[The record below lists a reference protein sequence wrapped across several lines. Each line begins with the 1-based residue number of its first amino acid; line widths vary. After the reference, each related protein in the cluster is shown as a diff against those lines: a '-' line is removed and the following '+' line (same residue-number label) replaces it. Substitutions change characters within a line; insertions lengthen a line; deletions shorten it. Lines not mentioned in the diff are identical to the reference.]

1 MPKVSQIRT
10 LGALKASGYRPRPVK
25 QELRD
30 NLRERLTGGGPL
42 FPGILGYDRTVIP
55 AVINALL
62 AGHDFILL
70 GLRGQA
76 KTRILRSLTTLL
88 DPAIPVLAGSE
99 LNDDPLAPISVPG
112 QRLVAEAGDDAPVDW
127 LSPEQ
132 RYNEKLATPDV
143 SIADLLGDIDPIKA
157 ATRKLTFADPEV
169 IHFGIVPRTNRG
181 IFAINELPDL
191 SPRIQVGLFNILEE
205 RDLQI
210 RGFPVRIPLDLLLVF
225 SANPE
230 DYTNRGSIITPLK
243 DRISSQ
249 ILTHYPPDATVA
261 ADITRQEAWTERG
274 VASVVIPEEFRLMI
288 EEISF
293 AARESDLVDQS
304 SGVSARVAISAL
316 ELLASNLERRALAL
330 AGAPRTGTT
339 PPATATATARAAGKA
354 AAPPPA
360 GAAAFSASASGS
372 DADIAVYPRLVDLQ
386 MLLPAITGKVEMVYE
401 GEQQGAEVVARRLIG
416 QAVKKAFD
424 RRFPEVGKEL
434 GSGGEDD
441 KGPYAGIVRWFAE
454 GNAVNLSDEQ
464 PFAEYEAEMRRV
476 PGLAD
481 IANRYGGRS
490 REERAL
496 AAELVLE
503 GLHQHLKLAR
513 NDLDSQVSYKEMV
526 KFQLLKPRGG
536 SGRRGSGRGG
546 DVN

>member
-1 MPKVSQIRT
+1 MSKSQHIKT
-10 LGALKASGYRPRPVK
+10 LGALRASGYRPRSVK
-25 QELRD
+25 IEIRD
-30 NLRERLTGGGPL
+30 NLRQRLRSGGPL

-55 AVINALL
+55 AVVNALL

-76 KTRILRSLTTLL
+76 KTRILRALTTLL
-88 DPAIPVLAGSE
+88 DPEVPVLAGSE

-112 QRLVAEAGDDAPVDW
+112 QRLVAEAGDDAPVEW
-127 LSPEQ
+127 LTAEQ

-169 IHFGIVPRTNRG
+169 IHFGIIPRTNRG

-191 SPRIQVGLFNILEE
+191 APRIQVGLFNILEE

-210 RGFPVRIPLDLLLVF
+210 RGFPVRIPLDILMCF

-249 ILTHYPPDATVA
+249 ILTHYPPEVQIA
-261 ADITRQEAWTERG
+261 ADITRQEAWTERDTPN
-274 VASVVIPEEFRLMI
+274 VVIPEDIRLLI

-304 SGVSARVAISAL
+304 SGVSARVAISAM
-316 ELLASNLERRALAL
+316 ELLVSNLERRALAT
-330 AGAPRTGTT
+330 GDAPV
-339 PPATATATARAAGKA
+339 
-354 AAPPPA
+354 
-360 GAAAFSASASGS
+360 F
-372 DADIAVYPRLVDLQ
+372 PRLCDLQ

-401 GEQQGAEVVARRLIG
+401 GEQQGAEVVARRLLG
-416 QAVKKAFD
+416 QALKKVFD
-424 RRFPEVGKEL
+424 GRFPEIGKEL
-434 GSGGEDD
+434 GSGGADD
-441 KGPYAGIVRWFAE
+441 TGPYAPIVRWFAE
-454 GNAVNLSDEQ
+454 GNGVTISDEQ
-464 PFAEYEAEMRRV
+464 PFADYETEIYKV
-476 PGLAD
+476 PGLKAL
-481 IANRYGGRS
+481 AARYGKS

-496 AAELVLE
+496 AAETVLE

-513 NDLDSQVSYKEMV
+513 ADLDSQVSYKEMV
-526 KFQLLKPRGG
+526 KFQLLKPHRGAG
-536 SGRRGSGRGG
+536 SSRSGRG
-546 DVN
+546 DIN

>member
-1 MPKVSQIRT
+1 MSKSQSIKT
-10 LGALKASGYRPRPVK
+10 LGALRASGYRPRSVK
-25 QELRD
+25 LEIRD
-30 NLRERLTGGGPL
+30 NLRTRLKSGAPL

-55 AVINALL
+55 SVVNALL

-76 KTRILRSLTTLL
+76 KTRILRALTTLL
-88 DPAIPVLAGSE
+88 DPEIPVLAGSE
-99 LNDDPLAPISVPG
+99 LNDDPLAPISTFG
-112 QRLVAEAGDDAPVDW
+112 ERLVAEAGDDAPVEW
-127 LSPEQ
+127 LTPEQ

-169 IHFGIVPRTNRG
+169 IHFGIIPRTNRG

-191 SPRIQVGLFNILEE
+191 APRIQVGLFNILEE

-210 RGFPVRIPLDLLLVF
+210 RGFPVRIPLDILMVF

-249 ILTHYPPDATVA
+249 ILTHYPPDANIA
-261 ADITRQEAWTERG
+261 ADITRQEAWTERDT
-274 VASVVIPEEFRLMI
+274 SRVVVPEDIRLLI
-288 EEISF
+288 EEVSF

-304 SGVSARVAISAL
+304 SGVSARVAISAM
-316 ELLASNLERRALAL
+316 ELLVSNLERRALA
-330 AGAPRTGTT
+330 TGDD
-339 PPATATATARAAGKA
+339 P
-354 AAPPPA
+354 
-360 GAAAFSASASGS
+360 
-372 DADIAVYPRLVDLQ
+372 VHPRLCDLQ

-401 GEQQGAEVVARRLIG
+401 GEQQGAEVVARRLLG
-416 QAVKKAFD
+416 QAIKKVFD
-424 RRFPEVGKEL
+424 GRFPEIGKEV

-441 KGPYAGIVRWFAE
+441 RGPYARVVRWFAE
-454 GNAVNLSDEQ
+454 GNMVTVSDEQ
-464 PFAEYEAEMRRV
+464 SFADYETELFRV
-476 PGLAD
+476 PSLKDLA
-481 IANRYGGRS
+481 ARHGKT
-490 REERAL
+490 REERAF
-496 AAELVLE
+496 AAEMVLE

-513 NDLDSQVSYKEMV
+513 NDMDSQVSYKEMV
-526 KFQLLKPRGG
+526 KFQLLKPHRGAAG
-536 SGRRGSGRGG
+536 RSGRDRG

>member
-1 MPKVSQIRT
+1 MPKVSQIKT
-10 LGALKASGYRPRPVK
+10 LGALKASGYRPRSVK

-30 NLRERLTGGGPL
+30 NLRERLGCAGPL
-42 FPGILGYDRTVIP
+42 FPGILGYDRTVVP

-76 KTRILRSLTTLL
+76 KTRILRSLVTLL
-88 DPAIPVLAGSE
+88 DPEVPVLAGSE

-112 QRLVAEAGDDAPVDW
+112 QRLVAAAGDDAPVEW
-127 LSPEQ
+127 LARDE

-210 RGFPVRIPLDLLLVF
+210 RGFPVRIPLDILMVF

-249 ILTHYPPDATVA
+249 ILTHYPADATVA
-261 ADITRQEAWTERG
+261 ADITRQEAWTERD
-274 VASVVIPEEFRLMI
+274 VPSVVIPDEFRMLV

-293 AARESDLVDQS
+293 AARASDLVDQS

-316 ELLASNLERRALAL
+316 ELLASNLERRALS
-330 AGAPRTGTT
+330 T
-339 PPATATATARAAGKA
+339 RAAGAARAPRPARTA
-354 AAPPPA
+354 AAPPAPTSTTTPA
-360 GAAAFSASASGS
+360 GAAAHGAEARVF
-372 DADIAVYPRLVDLQ
+372 PRLCDLQ

-424 RRFPEVGKEL
+424 SRFPEVGKEL

-441 KGPYAGIVRWFAE
+441 KGPYAAIVRWFAE
-454 GNAVNLSDEQ
+454 GNSITLSDEQ
-464 PFAEYEAEMRRV
+464 PFEEYEAEMRRV
-476 PGLAD
+476 PGLVEL
-481 IANRYGGRS
+481 ANRHAGRG

-536 SGRRGSGRGG
+536 SGSGSGRRGSGRG

>member
-1 MPKVSQIRT
+1 MARPTT
-10 LGALKASGYRPRPVK
+10 LGALKSSGYRPRSVK

-30 NLRERLTGGGPL
+30 NLRERLKAGGPL

-55 AVINALL
+55 AVVNALL

-76 KTRILRSLTTLL
+76 KTRILRSLVTLL
-88 DPAIPVLAGSE
+88 DEEVPVLAGSE
-99 LNDDPLAPISVPG
+99 LNDDPLVPISVPG
-112 QRLVAEAGDDAPVDW
+112 QRLVAEAGDDAPVAW
-127 LSPEQ
+127 MSREE

-210 RGFPVRIPLDLLLVF
+210 RGFPVRIPLDLLMVF

-230 DYTNRGSIITPLK
+230 DYTNRGTIITPLK

-249 ILTHYPPDATVA
+249 ILTHYPPDAKIA
-261 ADITRQEAWTERG
+261 ADITRQEAWTERD
-274 VASVVIPEEFRLMI
+274 VPNVVVPEDVRLLI
-288 EEISF
+288 EEISVV
-293 AARESDLVDQS
+293 ARESDLVDQS
-304 SGVSARVAISAL
+304 SGVSARVGISAL
-316 ELLASNLERRALAL
+316 ELLVSNLERRALA
-330 AGAPRTGTT
+330 TGD
-339 PPATATATARAAGKA
+339 AT
-354 AAPPPA
+354 
-360 GAAAFSASASGS
+360 
-372 DADIAVYPRLVDLQ
+372 VYPRLSDLH

-416 QAVKKAFD
+416 QAVKKVFD
-424 RRFPEVGKEL
+424 NRFPEVGKEA

-441 KGPYAGIVRWFAE
+441 KGPYARILRWFAD
-454 GNAVNLSDEQ
+454 GNSVTLSDEQ
-464 PFAEYEAEMRRV
+464 PFVEYEDELFRV
-476 PGLAD
+476 PGLKELVSKL
-481 IANRYGGRS
+481 GRTP
-490 REERAL
+490 EERAL
-496 AAELVLE
+496 SAEMVLD

-513 NDLDSQVSYKEMV
+513 QDLDSQVSYKEMV
-526 KFQLLKPRGG
+526 KFQLLKPRRVGG
-536 SGRRGSGRGG
+536 GRDRDRG

>member
-1 MPKVSQIRT
+1 MPKVSRIKT
-10 LGALKASGYRPRPVK
+10 LGALKASGYRPRSVK
-25 QELRD
+25 QELRN
-30 NLRERLTGGGPL
+30 NLRGRLGCGGPL

-55 AVINALL
+55 AVVNALL

-88 DPAIPVLAGSE
+88 DPEVPMLAGSE

-112 QRLVAEAGDDAPVDW
+112 QRLVAAAGDDAPIEW
-127 LSPEQ
+127 LGRDE

-210 RGFPVRIPLDLLLVF
+210 RGFPVRIPLDLLMVF

-249 ILTHYPPDATVA
+249 ILTHYPPDTTVA
-261 ADITRQEAWTERG
+261 ADITRQEAWTERD
-274 VASVVIPEEFRLMI
+274 VPSVVIPEEFRLLV
-288 EEISF
+288 EDISF

-316 ELLASNLERRALAL
+316 ELLASNLERRALGRRPEA
-330 AGAPRTGTT
+330 AKAPVVGTT
-339 PPATATATARAAGKA
+339 TTPA
-354 AAPPPA
+354 AAD
-360 GAAAFSASASGS
+360 GR
-372 DADIAVYPRLVDLQ
+372 VYPRLCDLQ

-416 QAVKKAFD
+416 QAIKKAFD
-424 RRFPEVGKEL
+424 SRFPEVGKEL

-441 KGPYAGIVRWFAE
+441 KGPYAPIVRWFAE
-454 GNAVNLSDEQ
+454 GNSVTLSDEQ
-464 PFAEYEAEMRRV
+464 SFEEYEAEMRRV
-476 PGLAD
+476 PGLAE
-481 IANRYGGRS
+481 IVARHGGRS

-496 AAELVLE
+496 AGEMVLE

-536 SGRRGSGRGG
+536 SGSGRRGSGRG